1 MLRSNVIGR
10 KLSQNEIRLMALQN
24 MKSNN
29 GSVLQPH
36 LTKRESHVNSFQPRK
51 RVAPTRPT
59 IQTVVYNNNIRSNVA
74 IPPPANPFINTLVHR
89 QRFVHG
95 QNRSR
100 SSDEISNPLNQNQNS
115 YGDNFQTA
123 AQAAQV
129 RLSGIKPTVR
139 NEEIAMHFGRFGRI
153 VNIKNSVGN
162 ENRIIQFASRLEA
175 QRCLSAGSQ
184 QKICDSLVSVVP
196 FDSQYSISLKR
207 SRGSTLMKQKL
218 NGSPPKVD
226 NGKVSEALSKSI
238 DGSSSESSMKIEN
251 RDPRLEKDEDDF
263 EEDNT
268 EHLPRC
274 KKQKLTNTKV
284 DQATS
289 KRN

>member
-1 MLRSNVIGR
+1 MPPMLPLDRPAGGASHNIQLNMLRSNVIGR

-100 SSDEISNPLNQNQNS
+100 TSAEISHPL
-115 YGDNFQTA
+115 
-123 AQAAQV
+123 
-129 RLSGIKPTVR
+129 
-139 NEEIAMHFGRFGRI
+139 
-153 VNIKNSVGN
+153 
-162 ENRIIQFASRLEA
+162 
-175 QRCLSAGSQ
+175 
-184 QKICDSLVSVVP
+184 
-196 FDSQYSISLKR
+196 
-207 SRGSTLMKQKL
+207 
-218 NGSPPKVD
+218 
-226 NGKVSEALSKSI
+226 
-238 DGSSSESSMKIEN
+238 IE
-251 RDPRLEKDEDDF
+251 
-263 EEDNT
+263 
-268 EHLPRC
+268 
-274 KKQKLTNTKV
+274 TKFI
-284 DQATS
+284 
-289 KRN
+289 RR